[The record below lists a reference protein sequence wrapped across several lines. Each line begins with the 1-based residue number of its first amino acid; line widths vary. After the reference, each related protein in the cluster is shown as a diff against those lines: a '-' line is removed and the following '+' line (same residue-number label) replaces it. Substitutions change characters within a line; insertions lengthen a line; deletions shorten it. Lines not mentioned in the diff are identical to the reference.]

1 MSNLIMQTQA
11 EVRILEFK
19 LDKIRK
25 RIENRLTMV
34 DPIVQNELQAILSMI
49 SEYETVPTGWKLEKP
64 LVNIADMEDVE

>member
-1 MSNLIMQTQA
+1 MNDILMNAQA

-25 RIENRLTMV
+25 RIENRLTIV

-49 SEYETVPTGWKLEKP
+49 SEYETLPTNWKLEKP
-64 LVNIADMEDVE
+64 LVNITNMEDAE